1 MQNDISIK
9 EDELRERIQSLVSAV
24 RADNNPEELERI
36 KKIIKK
42 NVPFTLRGYFSAY
55 LLRLLASSSSRAK
68 APVRE
73 YREAKKPQQQNTA
86 PQQVKEE
93 KSEKKPQQR
102 VIPQDAKTLYINLGK
117 IGHVYA
123 RDLVSLFANEAG
135 ISKDEIYLIRLHDKY
150 SFVTVSEANC
160 AKAIEALQGKSYKN
174 RTIQI
179 NISNKEK
186 AAGGV
191 TSEPDANSAAL

>member
-24 RADNNPEELERI
+24 RDDNNPEELERI

-55 LLRLLASSSSRAK
+55 LLKLLASPSSRAK

-73 YREAKKPQQQNTA
+73 YREAKKPQQQNAT

-102 VIPQDAKTLYINLGK
+102 IIPQDAKTLYINLGK

-186 AAGGV
+186 AAGAV
-191 TSEPDANSAAL
+191 TSEPDTNSAAL

>member
-55 LLRLLASSSSRAK
+55 LLRLLASPSPRAK
-68 APVRE
+68 ALVRE
-73 YREAKKPQQQNTA
+73 YREAKKPQQQNAT

>member
-24 RADNNPEELERI
+24 RDDNNPEELERI

-55 LLRLLASSSSRAK
+55 LLRLLASPSSRAK

-73 YREAKKPQQQNTA
+73 YREAKKPQQQNAT

-102 VIPQDAKTLYINLGK
+102 IIPQDAKTLYINLGK

-186 AAGGV
+186 AAGAV
-191 TSEPDANSAAL
+191 TSEPDTNSAAL

>member
-55 LLRLLASSSSRAK
+55 LLRLLASPSPRAK

-73 YREAKKPQQQNTA
+73 YREAKKPQQQNAT

-160 AKAIEALQGKSYKN
+160 AKAIEALQGKNYKN

-191 TSEPDANSAAL
+191 TSEPDANSVAL

>member
-55 LLRLLASSSSRAK
+55 LLRLLASPSSRAK

-73 YREAKKPQQQNTA
+73 YREAKKPQQQNATS
-86 PQQVKEE
+86 QQVKEE

-102 VIPQDAKTLYINLGK
+102 IIPQDAKTLYINLGK

-186 AAGGV
+186 AAGAV
-191 TSEPDANSAAL
+191 TSEPDTNSAAL

>member
-55 LLRLLASSSSRAK
+55 LLRLLASPSSRAK

-73 YREAKKPQQQNTA
+73 YREAKKPQQQNAT

-102 VIPQDAKTLYINLGK
+102 IIPQDAKTLYINLGK

-186 AAGGV
+186 AAGAV
-191 TSEPDANSAAL
+191 TSEPDTNSATL

>member
-24 RADNNPEELERI
+24 RDDNNPEELERI

-55 LLRLLASSSSRAK
+55 LLKLLASPSSRAK

-73 YREAKKPQQQNTA
+73 YREAKKPQQQNAT

-93 KSEKKPQQR
+93 KSEEAQKPARKTTTRKSVAKK
-102 VIPQDAKTLYINLGK
+102 
-117 IGHVYA
+117 
-123 RDLVSLFANEAG
+123 
-135 ISKDEIYLIRLHDKY
+135 
-150 SFVTVSEANC
+150 
-160 AKAIEALQGKSYKN
+160 
-174 RTIQI
+174 
-179 NISNKEK
+179 
-186 AAGGV
+186 
-191 TSEPDANSAAL
+191 